1 MYTQMCIPAYVSNR
15 GYQLKPSLQLG
26 TTIFKSH
33 KSKIKLLYKTMDITF
48 SGEKVGFV
56 CV

>member
-26 TTIFKSH
+26 TKIFKSH